1 MMSPLPTIADSSALT
16 YERADAVARQL
27 VGQAFLVPL
36 LKEVRES
43 TSAQGMFAPGAA
55 EKRFGPIVDHQMAD
69 ALMTRLD
76 LDVVTNVRQYMLNQ
90 EAHKME
96 VNS

>member
-1 MMSPLPTIADSSALT
+1 MMSLLPTVTGVPSST
-16 YERADAVARQL
+16 YDRADAAARQL

-76 LDVVTNVRQYMLNQ
+76 LDVVTNVRQYMLNK
-90 EAHKME
+90 ETHKTE

>member
-1 MMSPLPTIADSSALT
+1 MMSLLPTVTDVPSST
-16 YERADAVARQL
+16 YDRADAAARQL

-55 EKRFGPIVDHQMAD
+55 EKRFGPILDHQLAD

-76 LDVVTNVRQYMLNQ
+76 LDVVTNVRQYMLNK
-90 EAHKME
+90 ETHKTE

>member
-1 MMSPLPTIADSSALT
+1 MMSPLPTMSDFSAST
-16 YERADAVARQL
+16 YERADAAARQL

-43 TSAQGMFAPGAA
+43 TSAHGMFAPGAA

-76 LDVVTNVRQYMLNQ
+76 LDVVSNVRQYMLNKETQ
-90 EAHKME
+90 KTE

>member
-1 MMSPLPTIADSSALT
+1 MMSPLPTMPDFSAST
-16 YERADAVARQL
+16 YERADAAARQL

-43 TSAQGMFAPGAA
+43 TSAHGVFAPGTV
-55 EKRFGPIVDHQMAD
+55 EKRFGPIIDHQMAD

-76 LDVVTNVRQYMLNQ
+76 LDLVAQVRQDIVNKEGQ
-90 EAHKME
+90 KAE
-96 VNS
+96 VTS

>member
-1 MMSPLPTIADSSALT
+1 MMSPLPTIADFSAPT

-27 VGQAFLVPL
+27 VGQAFLAPL

-43 TSAQGMFAPGAA
+43 TSAHGMFAPGAA

-69 ALMTRLD
+69 ALMTRLA
-76 LDVVTNVRQYMLNQ
+76 LDVVATVRQDLINK
-90 EAHKME
+90 ETPKTE

>member
-1 MMSPLPTIADSSALT
+1 MMSLLPTVADVPSSA

-43 TSAQGMFAPGAA
+43 TCAQGMFAPGAA

-76 LDVVTNVRQYMLNQ
+76 LDVVTNVRQYMLNK
-90 EAHKME
+90 ETHKTE

>member
-16 YERADAVARQL
+16 YERADAVARQF

-43 TSAQGMFAPGAA
+43 TSAHGMFAPGAA

-69 ALMTRLD
+69 ALMTKLD
-76 LDVVTNVRQYMLNQ
+76 LDVVAKIRQDLINKETQ
-90 EAHKME
+90 KTE

>member
-1 MMSPLPTIADSSALT
+1 MMSLLPTVSDVPSFN
-16 YERADAVARQL
+16 YERADAAARQL

-43 TSAQGMFAPGAA
+43 TSAHGMFAPGTA

-69 ALMTRLD
+69 ALMSRLD
-76 LDVVTNVRQYMLNQ
+76 LDVVTNVRQYMLNKETQ
-90 EAHKME
+90 KTE
-96 VNS
+96 VKS

>member
-1 MMSPLPTIADSSALT
+1 MMSPLPTVADVPSSA
-16 YERADAVARQL
+16 YERADAAARQL

>member
-1 MMSPLPTIADSSALT
+1 MMSPLPTVADFPSST
-16 YERADAVARQL
+16 YDRADAAARQL

-55 EKRFGPIVDHQMAD
+55 EKRFGPILDHQMAD

-76 LDVVTNVRQYMLNQ
+76 LDVVANVRQYMLNE
-90 EAHKME
+90 EAQKTE

>member
-1 MMSPLPTIADSSALT
+1 MMSPLPTVADVSSSA

-76 LDVVTNVRQYMLNQ
+76 LDVVTNVRQYMLNK
-90 EAHKME
+90 ETHKTE

>member
-1 MMSPLPTIADSSALT
+1 MMSLLPTVADVPSSA
-16 YERADAVARQL
+16 YERADAAARQL

-76 LDVVTNVRQYMLNQ
+76 LDVVTNVRQYMLNK
-90 EAHKME
+90 ETHKTE